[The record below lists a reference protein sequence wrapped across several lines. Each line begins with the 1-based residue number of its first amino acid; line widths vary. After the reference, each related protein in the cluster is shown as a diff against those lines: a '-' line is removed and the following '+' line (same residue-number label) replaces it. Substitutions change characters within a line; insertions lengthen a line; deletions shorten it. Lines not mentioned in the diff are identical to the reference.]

1 MKIWSFWQG
10 LEAPAGM
17 EFLPTNGELPTPDQY
32 ANIEFYVPK
41 YMAGKPSYEPILHMP
56 NLKVV
61 QLMMAGFE
69 EALPYMREGITLCNA
84 RGVHDASTA
93 ELAVGMAIG
102 ARRGYPQFAEDK
114 AQGIWNHKR
123 NPTLVDSKV
132 AIVGFGSIGLEI
144 AAMLKPFHTE
154 VVGFS
159 RSGTNG
165 SKTMI
170 DFDSL
175 LPTFDVVI
183 LITPLTPE
191 TKHLMNAHRLGLMK
205 DGATLINVARGP
217 VVDTDALVAELNSG
231 RISAGLDVTDPEPLP
246 QGHPLWNCPNVI
258 IAPHV
263 GGDSN
268 AFVPRGR
275 KLVVDQLGRIS
286 RGEALINIVS

>member
-10 LEAPAGM
+10 LEAPTGM
-17 EFLPTNGELPTPDQY
+17 EFLPTNGELPAPDQY
-32 ANIEFYVPK
+32 ADIEFYVPK

-61 QLMMAGFE
+61 QLMMAGYE

-93 ELAVGMAIG
+93 ELAIGLAIG
-102 ARRGYPQFAEDK
+102 ARRGFAQFAQDK
-114 AQGIWNHKR
+114 AQGIWNHQR

-159 RSGTNG
+159 RSGSNG
-165 SKTMI
+165 SKRM
-170 DFDSL
+170 DEFDSL

-217 VVDTDALVAELNSG
+217 VVDTDALVAELNFG

>member
-1 MKIWSFWQG
+1 MKIWSFWQD

-32 ANIEFYVPK
+32 ADIEFYVPK

-61 QLMMAGFE
+61 QLMMAGYE
-69 EALPYMREGITLCNA
+69 EALPYIRDGITLCNA

-93 ELAVGMAIG
+93 ELAVGLAIG
-102 ARRGYPQFAEDK
+102 ARRGFPQFAEDK

-154 VVGFS
+154 VTGFS

-165 SKTMI
+165 SRTMSE
-170 DFDSL
+170 FDAL

-217 VVDTDALVAELNSG
+217 VVDTDALVAELNSR

-246 QGHPLWNCPNVI
+246 QEHPLWKCPNVI

>member
-1 MKIWSFWQG
+1 MKIWSFWKD

-32 ANIEFYVPK
+32 EQIEFYVPK
-41 YMAGKPSYEPILHMP
+41 YMAGKPSYEPIVHMP

-61 QLMMAGFE
+61 QLMMAGYE
-69 EALPYMREGITLCNA
+69 EALPFMRDGITLCNA
-84 RGVHDASTA
+84 QGVHDASTA
-93 ELAVGMAIG
+93 ELAIGLAIG
-102 ARRGYPQFAEDK
+102 ARRGFPQFAKDQ

-144 AAMLKPFHTE
+144 ASMLKPFHTE
-154 VVGFS
+154 VTGFS

-165 SKTMI
+165 STKMSE
-170 DFDSL
+170 FDAL
-175 LPTFDVVI
+175 LPTFDIVI

-191 TKHLMNAHRLGLMK
+191 TKHLMNAKRLKLMK
-205 DGATLINVARGP
+205 DGATLINVSRGP

-231 RISAGLDVTDPEPLP
+231 RISAGVDVTDPEPLP
-246 QGHPLWNCPNVI
+246 QDHPLWKCPNII

-275 KLVVDQLGRIS
+275 QLVVDQLGRIS
-286 RGEALINIVS
+286 RGEALVNIVS

>member
-102 ARRGYPQFAEDK
+102 ARRGFPQFAEDK

-165 SKTMI
+165 SKTMSE
-170 DFDSL
+170 FDSL
-175 LPTFDVVI
+175 LSTFDVVI

-191 TKHLMNAHRLGLMK
+191 TRHLMNAHRLGLMK

>member
-1 MKIWSFWQG
+1 MKIWSFWEG

-17 EFLPTNGELPTPDQY
+17 DFLPTNGELPTPDQY
-32 ANIEFYVPK
+32 LDIEFYAPK

-61 QLMMAGFE
+61 QLMMAGYE
-69 EALPYMREGITLCNA
+69 EALPYMRDGITLCNA

-93 ELAVGMAIG
+93 ELAIGLAIG
-102 ARRGYPQFAEDK
+102 VRRGFPQFAKDQAISK
-114 AQGIWNHKR
+114 WNHQR

-132 AIVGFGSIGLEI
+132 AVVGYGSIGLEI
-144 AAMLKPFHTE
+144 QSMLAPFHTE
-154 VVGFS
+154 VTGFS
-159 RSGTNG
+159 RSGMNG
-165 SKTMI
+165 SRLMSE
-170 DFDSL
+170 FDAL

-183 LITPLTPE
+183 LITPLTDE
-191 TKHLMNAHRLGLMK
+191 TRHLMNARRLSLMK
-205 DGATLINVARGP
+205 DGSTLINVARGP

-231 RISAGLDVTDPEPLP
+231 RISAGVDVTDPEPLP
-246 QGHPLWNCPNVI
+246 TEHPLWKCPNLI

-275 KLVVDQLGRIS
+275 QLVMDQLGRIS
-286 RGEALINIVS
+286 RGEPLINIVS

>member
-1 MKIWSFWQG
+1 MKIWSFWEG

-32 ANIEFYVPK
+32 SDIEFYVPK

-61 QLMMAGFE
+61 QLMMAGYE
-69 EALPYMREGITLCNA
+69 EALPYMRDGITLCNA

-93 ELAVGMAIG
+93 ELAIGLAIG
-102 ARRGYPQFAEDK
+102 ARRGFPQFAKDQAISK
-114 AQGIWNHKR
+114 WNHQR

-132 AIVGFGSIGLEI
+132 AVVGFGSIGLEI
-144 AAMLKPFHTE
+144 QSMLEPFHTQ
-154 VVGFS
+154 VTGFS
-159 RSGTNG
+159 RTGTNG
-165 SKTMI
+165 SKKMSE
-170 DFDSL
+170 FDAL

-191 TKHLMNAHRLGLMK
+191 TKHLMNADRLKLMK

-231 RISAGLDVTDPEPLP
+231 RIGAGLDVTDPEPLP
-246 QGHPLWNCPNVI
+246 SDHPLWKCPNLI

-263 GGDSN
+263 GGDSD

-275 KLVVDQLGRIS
+275 QLVMEQLGRIS
-286 RGEALINIVS
+286 RGEPLINIVS